1 MGVRLSPRAPYR
13 FMLNIPV
20 VLGSV
25 RTGRKSYFPAQF
37 LVEKIQSLGHTS
49 ELVDFKTLP
58 LPFFNSE
65 LMPVALKGK
74 YPDANVQKW
83 SEVALKADALVL
95 VLSEYNHSFSAVI
108 KNALDW
114 LYKEFEKKPF
124 GLVGVS
130 EGMFGG
136 VRAIEH
142 MRPVI
147 ENFGAM
153 ALREVVTFG
162 KIESVFDAQGQLLD
176 PGYQKRADNFLASV
190 VLHAEAFKAI
200 RPKLV

>member
-1 MGVRLSPRAPYR
+1 M

-20 VLGSV
+20 ILGSV
-25 RTGRKSYFPAQF
+25 REGRKSYFPAQF

-83 SEVALKADALVL
+83 SEIALKADAFVL
-95 VLSEYNHSFSAVI
+95 VLSEYNHSFSGVI

-124 GLVGVS
+124 GLTGVS

-162 KIESVFDAQGQLLD
+162 KIESLFDAQGKLLD
-176 PGYQKRADNFLASV
+176 ESYHKKIDSFLTSL
-190 VLHAEAFKAI
+190 VLHAETLKPI
-200 RPKLV
+200 RPKLSQLH

>member
-1 MGVRLSPRAPYR
+1 
-13 FMLNIPV
+13 MLNIPV

-25 RTGRKSYFPAQF
+25 REGRQSYYPAMF

-49 ELVDFKTLP
+49 QLVDFKAMP

-74 YPDANVQKW
+74 YPDVNVQKW
-83 SEVALKADALVL
+83 SEIALKADALVL
-95 VLSEYNHSFSAVI
+95 VLSEYNHSFSGVI

-124 GLVGVS
+124 GLTGVS
-130 EGMFGG
+130 EGAFGG

-142 MRPVI
+142 IRPVI
-147 ENFGAM
+147 ENFGAL
-153 ALREVVTFG
+153 ALREVITFS
-162 KIESVFDAQGQLLD
+162 KAPSLFDAQGKLVD
-176 PGYQKRADNFLASV
+176 ESYNKRADNFLASL
-190 VLHAEAFKAI
+190 VLHAETLKPL
-200 RPKLV
+200 RPKLVN